1 MKAVIMAIAAAV
13 AATIL
18 VSSCGNYNIVD
29 TRWKFQRAY
38 IRGIGSDEW
47 KLVTIKMWKNY
58 DQSDMV
64 QITTDDYTY
73 LTHSCNVVLVKMEG
87 K

>member
-1 MKAVIMAIAAAV
+1 MKAVIIAAIAAMFLAV
-13 AATIL
+13 
-18 VSSCGNYNIVD
+18 SCGNYNIVD
-29 TRWKFQRAY
+29 VRWKFQKAY

-47 KLVTIKMWKNY
+47 KLVTIKAWKDFEY
-58 DQSDMV
+58 SDMV

-73 LTHSCNVVLVKMEG
+73 LTHSCNVVIVKIEETR